1 MAGIDIY
8 SLRYPKALTNADW
21 QKEKGKVGKLTKTGL
36 GDALDKAEA
45 AFKKIDHSTLDPSS
59 NPSKSMEEL
68 ADKVDK
74 AKKHYAAAVVP
85 FSKEL
90 ENVIKAAKDAEAKL
104 KKAIGGGSAAKAA
117 AAVGK
122 EADVLKVGCKS
133 LDLETPIAK
142 VKADI
147 QKKNDLAAKLLND
160 SLKKFAT
167 GAATFLRDPNKAS
180 WESNI
185 KQQGRSV
192 SNSVAQL
199 ANYRAKFW
207 KDFEKF
213 KGFDQNTLG
222 IDGEDPAT
230 NDKRAKI
237 VKLALVQVKAIAS
250 FKG

>member
-8 SLRYPKALTNADW
+8 SLNYPKALTNADW
-21 QKEKGKVGKLTKTGL
+21 QKAKGKIGKLTKTGL

-45 AFKKIDHSTLDPSS
+45 AFKKIDKTILDPSS
-59 NPSKSMEEL
+59 NPMKTMEEL
-68 ADKVDK
+68 KDAVER

-90 ENVIKAAKDAEAKL
+90 DNVVKAAKEAEAKL
-104 KKAIGGGSAAKAA
+104 KKALGGKDAAKAA
-117 AAVGK
+117 AAVQK
-122 EADVLKVGCKS
+122 EAEVLRVGCKS
-133 LDLETPIAK
+133 LDLEKAVAK

-147 QKKNDLAAKLLND
+147 EKKNDLAAKLLND
-160 SLKKFAT
+160 SLKKFAA
-167 GAATFLRDPNKAS
+167 GAGAFLRGPSKDS

-199 ANYRAKFW
+199 QNYRAKFW

-213 KGFDQNTLG
+213 KGFDQATLG
-222 IDGEDPAT
+222 LNGDDDEV
-230 NDKRAKI
+230 NEKRTKI
-237 VKLALVQVKAIAS
+237 VKLAVMQVKAIAA

>member
-8 SLRYPKALTNADW
+8 SLNYPKILTNADW
-21 QKEKGKVGKLTKTGL
+21 QKAKGKIGKLTKTGL

-45 AFKKIDHSTLDPSS
+45 AFKKIDKTVLDPST

-68 ADKVDK
+68 KEKVDA

-85 FSKEL
+85 FAKEL
-90 ENVIKAAKDAEAKL
+90 DNVVKAAKDAEGKL
-104 KKAIGGGSAAKAA
+104 KKAIGGGDAAKAA
-117 AAVGK
+117 AAVAK
-122 EADVLKVGCKS
+122 EAEFLRVGCKS
-133 LDLETPIAK
+133 IDLETPIAK

-147 QKKNDLAAKLLND
+147 EKKNELAARLLND
-160 SLKKFAT
+160 SLKKFVS
-167 GAATFLRDPNKAS
+167 GAQSFMRAPGKES

-199 ANYRAKFW
+199 QNYRKQFW
-207 KDFEKF
+207 TTFEKF
-213 KGFDQNTLG
+213 KGFDQATLG
-222 IDGEDPAT
+222 LNADDEET
-230 NDKRAKI
+230 NQKR
-237 VKLALVQVKAIAS
+237 VKLVTLALGQVKAIAS

>member
-8 SLRYPKALTNADW
+8 SLKYPKALTNADW
-21 QKEKGKVGKLTKTGL
+21 QKAKGKIGKLTKTGL
-36 GDALDKAEA
+36 GDALEKAEA
-45 AFKKIDHSTLDPSS
+45 AFKKIDLGVLDPSS
-59 NPSKSMEEL
+59 NPLKSLEEL
-68 ADKVDK
+68 NDAVDR
-74 AKKHYAAAVVP
+74 AKKHYAATVVP

-90 ENVIKAAKDAEAKL
+90 DNVVKAAKDAEAKL
-104 KKAIGGGSAAKAA
+104 KKALGGKDAAKAA
-117 AAVGK
+117 ADVQK
-122 EADVLKVGCKS
+122 EAEVLRVSCKS
-133 LDLETPIAK
+133 LDLERAVEK

-147 QKKNDLAAKLLND
+147 QKKNELAAKHLND

-167 GAATFLRDPNKAS
+167 GAATFLREPSKQS
-180 WESNI
+180 WEANI

-199 ANYRAKFW
+199 QAYRAKFW

-222 IDGEDPAT
+222 IDAEDEAT
-230 NDKRAKI
+230 NAKRAKI
-237 VKLALVQVKAIAS
+237 VKLAVIQVKAIAA